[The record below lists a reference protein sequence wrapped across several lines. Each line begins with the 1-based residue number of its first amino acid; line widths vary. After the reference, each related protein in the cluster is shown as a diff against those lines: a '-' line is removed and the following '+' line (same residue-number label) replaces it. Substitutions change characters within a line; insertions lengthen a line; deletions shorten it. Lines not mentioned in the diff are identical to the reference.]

1 MSTDKNFIALNDGN
15 RVPWLAFGIG
25 TAHFNKDATTVV
37 KLAID
42 SGVTHLDGAQMYNN
56 EESIAQG
63 VKASGKPRSELFIV
77 TKLHKLAPGET
88 VKDSLRVSLAKL
100 GTDYVDLFL
109 IHLPTPWDKEG
120 TLGQVWK
127 GMEEVKQEGLAKSIG
142 VSNFKVEDLKQVLD
156 GATIIPAVNQIEF
169 HPYVYKSIQPIIAL
183 GAKHGITT
191 ASYGGLSPVV
201 RVPDG
206 PLSPVLETVR
216 SRLEATRGK
225 PVSVGQVLTKWIH
238 QKGAI
243 VVTTSSKEERIKQYL
258 DTINVPNL
266 TEDEIKL
273 IDKTGAQLH
282 KRMFLPH
289 LFGE

>member
-1 MSTDKNFIALNDGN
+1 MSTDKSFITLNDGN

-25 TAHFNKDATTVV
+25 TAHYNKDATAVV

-88 VKDSLRVSLAKL
+88 VKDSLRASLAKL

-109 IHLPTPWDKEG
+109 IHVPTPWDKEG

-156 GATIIPAVNQIEF
+156 GATIIPAVNQVCP
-169 HPYVYKSIQPIIAL
+169 HPV
-183 GAKHGITT
+183 HM
-191 ASYGGLSPVV
+191 
-201 RVPDG
+201 VP
-206 PLSPVLETVR
+206 S
-216 SRLEATRGK
+216 
-225 PVSVGQVLTKWIH
+225 H
-238 QKGAI
+238 
-243 VVTTSSKEERIKQYL
+243 
-258 DTINVPNL
+258 
-266 TEDEIKL
+266 
-273 IDKTGAQLH
+273 
-282 KRMFLPH
+282 
-289 LFGE
+289 